1 MSQQKHLFHGYLAA
15 LATLLMWSGFSLVS
29 RMGGKSV
36 LTPYDIFALRLAT
49 ASLVLLPFIGSMP
62 KNAWRD
68 GRLWLLAIV
77 GNLLYCLLV
86 YQGFKFAPAAH
97 GAILLAGMQP
107 FLISAIVW
115 LAFGTRPNRPRCLG
129 LVCIGCGIVCAA
141 MPYFTVWSAD
151 SALGDLLIF
160 LSSISWALYSVL
172 AARWGYSA
180 WTLTRA
186 VAFGSA
192 TLYLPVYILWL
203 PKQLAAAPLS
213 MIVTQSF
220 FQGVVA
226 TILAML
232 TYLKA
237 VSILGT
243 ERSAAFLALVPIVA
257 GLAAV
262 PLLDEALTGWLLAGL
277 VFVSLGAYIA
287 SRYGGAVLKDQE
299 HQVSI
304 R

>member
-1 MSQQKHLFHGYLAA
+1 MSEKKHLFQGYLAA
-15 LATLLMWSGFSLVS
+15 TATLLMWSSFSIIS

-62 KNAWRD
+62 KHAWRD
-68 GRLWLLAIV
+68 GRLWLLALL

-97 GAILLAGMQP
+97 GAILLAGLQP
-107 FLISAIVW
+107 FLISAIAW
-115 LAFGTRPNRPRCLG
+115 LLVGTRPNPLRRIG
-129 LVCIGCGIVCAA
+129 LILIACGIVCAA

-151 SALGDLLIF
+151 SAYGDFLIL

-172 AARWGYSA
+172 VARWGYSA
-180 WTLTRA
+180 WTITRA
-186 VAFGSA
+186 VALGSA
-192 TLYLPVYILWL
+192 VLYLPVYVLWL

-213 MIVTQSF
+213 MIVTQSL

-243 ERSAAFLALVPIVA
+243 ERSAAFLALVPIVT
-257 GLAAV
+257 GLLAV
-262 PLLDEALTGWLLAGL
+262 PLLDETLTAWLLIGL
-277 VFVSLGAYIA
+277 VFVSLGSYIA
-287 SRYGGAVLKDQE
+287 SRYGSTLVK
-299 HQVSI
+299 S
-304 R
+304 

>member
-62 KNAWRD
+62 RNAWRD

-141 MPYFTVWSAD
+141 MPYFTAWSAD
-151 SALGDLLIF
+151 SAFGDLLIF
-160 LSSISWALYSVL
+160 VSSISWALYSVL

-180 WTLTRA
+180 WILTRA

-192 TLYLPVYILWL
+192 MLYLPVYILWL
-203 PKQLAAAPLS
+203 PKQLTAAPLS

-220 FQGVVA
+220 FQGRR
-226 TILAML
+226 L
-232 TYLKA
+232 
-237 VSILGT
+237 
-243 ERSAAFLALVPIVA
+243 
-257 GLAAV
+257 
-262 PLLDEALTGWLLAGL
+262 
-277 VFVSLGAYIA
+277 IA
-287 SRYGGAVLKDQE
+287 
-299 HQVSI
+299 
-304 R
+304 